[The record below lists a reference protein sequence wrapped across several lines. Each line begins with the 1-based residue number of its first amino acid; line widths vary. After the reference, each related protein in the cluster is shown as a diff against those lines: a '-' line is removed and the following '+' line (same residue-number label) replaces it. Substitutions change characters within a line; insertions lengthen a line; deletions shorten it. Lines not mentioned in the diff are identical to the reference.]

1 MRVVKRF
8 QTADSR
14 TPSVCTSRYHP
25 SPSPRLVPGTG
36 ERGQLDLGPEQPGS
50 ARLSAAD
57 RAERGA
63 IRRRLMTVE
72 RRLAAS
78 ALLADA
84 GKHLYAWGRVP
95 SSGRVV
101 DGDPVDLDILGARR
115 PGRTS

>member
-1 MRVVKRF
+1 
-8 QTADSR
+8 
-14 TPSVCTSRYHP
+14 
-25 SPSPRLVPGTG
+25 
-36 ERGQLDLGPEQPGS
+36 
-50 ARLSAAD
+50 
-57 RAERGA
+57 
-63 IRRRLMTVE
+63 MTVE

-84 GKHLYAWGRVP
+84 GKHLYAWGWVP